1 MDGENASNVAGKNL
15 CCVYFMEAGIAS
27 IVSTLEETGP
37 TEVGIFGRENPVFDA
52 AGDAFRQNLRCGQ
65 ADWKPSRSF
74 AGTIEMRF

>member
-37 TEVGIFGRENPVFDA
+37 TEVGIFGRDGLSGSAVLLGSD
-52 AGDAFRQNLRCGQ
+52 
-65 ADWKPSRSF
+65 
-74 AGTIEMRF
+74 